1 MNISPNTISH
11 QLANYV
17 AKNNLKYKNEQ
28 DQIRYGLEWVISGL
42 YQFLSV
48 VFIGYIFNV
57 ISFAIVALFTGA
69 LLRMFSGG
77 IHLQKYFKCYLYST
91 VTILL
96 TAIIS
101 RNYGDYLFSSI
112 IYYSLVV
119 LTFIIFAKNAP
130 KLYKTNELY
139 NDQEKNRFKFLSL
152 ALLLFFFL
160 LAEFIIHDQRYIFC
174 IWTSIALQAFT
185 LSKIGEKVIL
195 YLDKITK

>member
-1 MNISPNTISH
+1 MNISPNIISH
-11 QLANYV
+11 HLANYV
-17 AKNNLKYKNEQ
+17 AKHNLKYKNEQ
-28 DQIRYGLEWVISGL
+28 DRIRYGLEWVISGL

-48 VFIGYIFNV
+48 VLIGYFFNV
-57 ISFAIVALFTGA
+57 ISFTIVALLTGA

-77 IHLQKYFKCYLYST
+77 IHFKKYIKCYLYST

-101 RNYGDYLFSSI
+101 NNYGNYLFSSM
-112 IYYSLVV
+112 IYYLIVV

-139 NDQEKNRFKFLSL
+139 NDQEKNRFKLFSL
-152 ALLLFFFL
+152 ALLLFFYL
-160 LAEFIIHDQRYIFC
+160 LTEFIIYEQKYIFC

-185 LSKIGEKVIL
+185 LSKTGEKVIL
-195 YLDKITK
+195 YIDKSIK